1 MKKPAIFVLACLVGC
16 SIIGGATRSDKA
28 EVSRNLDIFNSL
40 YKVLQTTYVDTID
53 AEKSI
58 NTAINAMLGELDPY
72 TEYIP
77 EKDQESFMTIST
89 GEYGGIG
96 SYIMERK
103 GKVYVS
109 EPQEGSP
116 ALKSGLRAGDL
127 FVKIDGDTVDGWKS
141 DKVSSRLKGPA
152 GTKVKVTVKRPYA
165 ADSIIDFEITRA
177 KIKVHPVPYYG
188 VTRDNIGYIF
198 LSTFN
203 EKSAD
208 EVRNALTELKKD
220 PKVKSIILDL
230 RNNGGGILEGAVK
243 IAGLFVPKGTEI
255 VRTRGKGLLN
265 EKIYKTT
272 SSPVDT
278 EIPLAVLINGG
289 SASSAEIVAGA
300 LQDMDRAV
308 IVGSTSFGKGLV
320 QSSRPLPYNGLLK
333 VTVAKYYIPSGRL
346 IQAIDYSNRKPDG
359 SVARIP
365 DSLTKEFQ
373 TLHGRTVRDGGGITP
388 DVKVEYPD
396 ATRITY
402 NIVRDNWAFDFA
414 TRYAA
419 THDSIPA
426 PEEFVV
432 TDEIYDEFKRFIDPE
447 KFSYDKV
454 CETMLSELEKTAKTE
469 GYMTDEAKAQFDVMR
484 GILKHDLDKDLNTNR
499 KEISSFIASEIVGRY
514 YNQRGQI
521 IESLRTDIDVD
532 SAARVLN
539 DIEAYR
545 KLLNRKK

>member
-1 MKKPAIFVLACLVGC
+1 MKKLGLFALACLVGG
-16 SIIGGATRSDKA
+16 SIIGGATRSNKA

-58 NTAINAMLGELDPY
+58 GTAIDAMLSELDPY

-77 EKDQESFMTIST
+77 EKDQETFMTIST

-96 SYIMERK
+96 SFIMERD
-103 GKVYVS
+103 GNVYVS
-109 EPQEGSP
+109 EPQESSP
-116 ALKSGLRAGDL
+116 AMKAGLRPGDL
-127 FVKIDGDTVDGWKS
+127 FVKIDGDTVLGWKS
-141 DKVSSRLKGPA
+141 DKVSSKLKGQA
-152 GTKVKVTVKRPYA
+152 GTKVKVTVKRPYV
-165 ADSIIDFEITRA
+165 ADSIIDIEITRA

-208 EVRNALTELKKD
+208 EVRDALIELKKD

-243 IAGLFVPKGTEI
+243 VAGLFVPKGTEI

-272 SSPVDT
+272 SNPVDT
-278 EIPLAVLINGG
+278 EIPLAVLINAG

-300 LQDMDRAV
+300 LQDIDRAV
-308 IVGSTSFGKGLV
+308 IVGNTSFGKGLV

-365 DSLTKEFQ
+365 DSLTREFK

-388 DVKVEYPD
+388 DIKVDYPD

-402 NIVRDNWAFDFA
+402 NIVRDNWAFDYA

-426 PEEFVV
+426 PDKFIV
-432 TDEIYDEFKRFIDPE
+432 TDEIYDDFKRFIDPK

-454 CETMLSELEKTAKTE
+454 CETMLADLEKTATTE
-469 GYMTDEAKAQFDVMR
+469 GYMNDTARAQFDVLR
-484 GILKHDLDKDLNTNR
+484 GLLKHDLDKDLNTNR
-499 KEISSFIASEIVGRY
+499 KEISDFIANEIVGRY

-521 IESLRTDIDVD
+521 IESLRGDIAVD
-532 SAARVLN
+532 SAAKVLN
-539 DIEAYR
+539 DTARYR
-545 KLLNRKK
+545 KTLNAKK

>member
-1 MKKPAIFVLACLVGC
+1 MKKLGLFALACLVGG
-16 SIIGGATRSDKA
+16 SIIGGATRSNKA

-58 NTAINAMLGELDPY
+58 GTAIDAMLSELDPY

-77 EKDQESFMTIST
+77 EKDQETFMTIST

-96 SYIMERK
+96 SFIMERD
-103 GKVYVS
+103 GNVYVS

-116 ALKSGLRAGDL
+116 AMKAGLRPGDL
-127 FVKIDGDTVDGWKS
+127 FVKIDGDTVLGWKS
-141 DKVSSRLKGPA
+141 DKVSSKLKGQA
-152 GTKVKVTVKRPYA
+152 GTKVKVTVKRPYV
-165 ADSIIDFEITRA
+165 ADSIIDIEITRA

-208 EVRNALTELKKD
+208 EVRDALIELKKD

-243 IAGLFVPKGTEI
+243 VAGLFVPKGTEI

-272 SSPVDT
+272 SNPVDT
-278 EIPLAVLINGG
+278 EIPLAVLINAG

-300 LQDMDRAV
+300 LQDIDRAV
-308 IVGSTSFGKGLV
+308 IVGNTSFGKGLV

-365 DSLTKEFQ
+365 DSLTREFK

-388 DVKVEYPD
+388 DIKVDYPD

-402 NIVRDNWAFDFA
+402 NIVRDNWAFDYA

-426 PEEFVV
+426 PDKFIV
-432 TDEIYDEFKRFIDPE
+432 TDEIYDDFKRFIDPK

-454 CETMLSELEKTAKTE
+454 CETMLADLEKTATTE
-469 GYMTDEAKAQFDVMR
+469 GYMNDTARAQFDVLR
-484 GILKHDLDKDLNTNR
+484 GLLKHDLDKDLNTNR
-499 KEISSFIASEIVGRY
+499 KEISDFIANEIVGRY

-521 IESLRTDIDVD
+521 IESLRGDIAVD
-532 SAARVLN
+532 SAAKVLN
-539 DIEAYR
+539 DTARYR
-545 KLLNRKK
+545 KTLNAKK

>member
-1 MKKPAIFVLACLVGC
+1 MKKLGLFALACLAGAF
-16 SIIGGATRSDKA
+16 IIGGATRSNKA

-58 NTAINAMLGELDPY
+58 GTAIDAMLSELDPY

-77 EKDQESFMTIST
+77 EKDQETFMTIST

-96 SYIMERK
+96 SFIMERN
-103 GKVYVS
+103 GNVYVS

-116 ALKSGLRAGDL
+116 AIKAGLRPGDL
-127 FVKIDGDTVDGWKS
+127 FVKIDGDTVLGWKS
-141 DKVSSRLKGPA
+141 DKVSSKLKGQA
-152 GTKVKVTVKRPYA
+152 GTKVKVTVKRPYV
-165 ADSIIDFEITRA
+165 ADSIIDIEITRA

-208 EVRNALTELKKD
+208 EVRNALVELKKD
-220 PKVKSIILDL
+220 PRVKSIILDL

-243 IAGLFVPKGTEI
+243 VAGLFVPKGTEI

-272 SSPVDT
+272 SNPVDT
-278 EIPLAVLINGG
+278 EMPLAILINAG

-300 LQDMDRAV
+300 LQDIDRAV
-308 IVGSTSFGKGLV
+308 IVGNTSFGKGLV

-365 DSLTKEFQ
+365 DSLTREFK

-388 DVKVEYPD
+388 DIKVEYPD

-426 PEEFVV
+426 PDKFIV
-432 TDEIYDEFKRFIDPE
+432 TDEIYDDFKRFIDPE

-454 CETMLSELEKTAKTE
+454 CETMLADLEKTATTE
-469 GYMTDEAKAQFDVMR
+469 GYMNDSARAQFEILR
-484 GILKHDLDKDLNTNR
+484 GLLKHDLDKDLNTNR
-499 KEISSFIASEIVGRY
+499 KEISDFIASEIVGRY

-521 IESLRTDIDVD
+521 IESLRGDIAVD
-532 SAARVLN
+532 SAAKALN
-539 DIEAYR
+539 DRTRYR
-545 KLLNRKK
+545 KILNPKK

>member
-1 MKKPAIFVLACLVGC
+1 MKKIALFAAACLVGG
-16 SIIGGATRSDKA
+16 SIIGGATRSNKA

-53 AEKSI
+53 ASKSI
-58 NTAINAMLGELDPY
+58 STAIDAMLGELDPY

-77 EKDQESFMTIST
+77 EKDQETFMTIST

-96 SYIMERK
+96 SYIMERN
-103 GKVYVS
+103 GNVYVS
-109 EPQEGSP
+109 EPQEDSP
-116 ALKSGLRAGDL
+116 ALKAGLRPGDL
-127 FVKIDGDTVDGWKS
+127 FVKIDGDTVLGWKS
-141 DKVSSRLKGPA
+141 DKVSARLKGQA
-152 GTKVKVTVKRPYA
+152 GTKVNVTVKRPYVT
-165 ADSIIDFEITRA
+165 DSIIDIEITRA
-177 KIKVHPVPYYG
+177 KIKVRPVPYYG
-188 VTRDNIGYIF
+188 VTRDNIGYIY

-208 EVRNALTELKKD
+208 GVRDALIELKND
-220 PKVKSIILDL
+220 PRVKSIILDL

-243 IAGLFVPKGTEI
+243 VAGLFVPKGTEI

-272 SSPVDT
+272 SNPIDT
-278 EIPLAVLINGG
+278 EIPLAILINAG

-300 LQDMDRAV
+300 LQDIDRAV
-308 IVGSTSFGKGLV
+308 IVGNTSFGKGLV

-346 IQAIDYSNRKPDG
+346 IQAIDYSNRKADG
-359 SVARIP
+359 SPARIP
-365 DSLTKEFQ
+365 DSLTKEFK

-388 DVKVEYPD
+388 DIKVEYPD

-414 TRYAA
+414 NRYRA

-426 PEEFVV
+426 PDEFVV
-432 TDEIYDEFKRFIDPE
+432 TDEIYDEFKAFIDPE
-447 KFSYDKV
+447 RFSYDKV
-454 CETMLSELEKTAKTE
+454 CETMLADLEKTAKAE
-469 GYMTDEAKAQFDVMR
+469 GYMNDTAKAQFEVLR
-484 GILKHDLDKDLNTNR
+484 GLLKHDLDKDLNTNR
-499 KEISSFIASEIVGRY
+499 KEISDFLASEIVGRY

-521 IESLRTDIDVD
+521 IESLRGDVAVD
-532 SAARVLN
+532 SAAKVLH
-539 DIEAYR
+539 DPARYKSILR
-545 KLLNRKK
+545 

>member
-1 MKKPAIFVLACLVGC
+1 MKKLGLFAIACLAGAF
-16 SIIGGATRSDKA
+16 IIGGATRSNKA

-58 NTAINAMLGELDPY
+58 GTAIDAMLSELDPY

-77 EKDQESFMTIST
+77 EKDQETFMTIST

-96 SYIMERK
+96 SYIMERN
-103 GKVYVS
+103 GNVYVS
-109 EPQEGSP
+109 EPQEDSP
-116 ALKSGLRAGDL
+116 ALKAGLRPSDL
-127 FVKIDGDTVDGWKS
+127 FVKIDGDTVLGWKS
-141 DKVSSRLKGPA
+141 DKVSAKLKGQA
-152 GTKVKVTVKRPYA
+152 GTKVKVTVKRPYV
-165 ADSIIDFEITRA
+165 ADSIIDIEITRA

-208 EVRNALTELKKD
+208 EVRNALVELKKD
-220 PKVKSIILDL
+220 PRVKSIILDL

-243 IAGLFVPKGTEI
+243 VAGLFVAKGTEI

-272 SSPVDT
+272 SNPVDT
-278 EIPLAVLINGG
+278 EMPLAILINAG

-300 LQDMDRAV
+300 LQDIDRAV
-308 IVGSTSFGKGLV
+308 IVGNTSFGKGLV

-365 DSLTKEFQ
+365 DSLTREFK

-388 DVKVEYPD
+388 DIKVEYPD

-419 THDSIPA
+419 THDSIPT
-426 PEEFVV
+426 PDKFVV
-432 TDEIYDEFKRFIDPE
+432 TDEIYDEFKRFINPE

-454 CETMLSELEKTAKTE
+454 CETMLADLEKTATTE
-469 GYMTDEAKAQFDVMR
+469 GYMNDTARAQFEILR
-484 GILKHDLDKDLNTNR
+484 GLLKHDLDKDLNTNR
-499 KEISSFIASEIVGRY
+499 KEISDFIASEIVGRY

-521 IESLRTDIDVD
+521 IESLRGDIAID
-532 SAARVLN
+532 SAAIVLN
-539 DIEAYR
+539 DRTRYR
-545 KLLNRKK
+545 KILNPKK

>member
-1 MKKPAIFVLACLVGC
+1 MKKLGLFALACLVGG
-16 SIIGGATRSDKA
+16 SIIGGATRSNKA

-58 NTAINAMLGELDPY
+58 GTAIDAMLSELDPY

-77 EKDQESFMTIST
+77 EKDQETFMTIST

-96 SYIMERK
+96 SFIMERD
-103 GKVYVS
+103 GNVYVS

-116 ALKSGLRAGDL
+116 AMKAGLRPGDL
-127 FVKIDGDTVDGWKS
+127 FVKIDGDTVLGWKS
-141 DKVSSRLKGPA
+141 DKVSSKLKGQA
-152 GTKVKVTVKRPYA
+152 GTKVKVTVKRPYV
-165 ADSIIDFEITRA
+165 ADSIIDIEITRA

-208 EVRNALTELKKD
+208 EVRDALIELKKD

-243 IAGLFVPKGTEI
+243 VAGLFVPKGTEI

-265 EKIYKTT
+265 EKIYKT
-272 SSPVDT
+272 SSNPVDT
-278 EIPLAVLINGG
+278 EIPLAVLINAG

-300 LQDMDRAV
+300 LQDIDRAV
-308 IVGSTSFGKGLV
+308 IVGNTSFGKGLV

-365 DSLTKEFQ
+365 DSLTREFK

-388 DVKVEYPD
+388 DIKVDYPD

-402 NIVRDNWAFDFA
+402 NIVRDNWAFDYA

-426 PEEFVV
+426 PDKFIV
-432 TDEIYDEFKRFIDPE
+432 TDEIYDDFKRFIDPK

-454 CETMLSELEKTAKTE
+454 CETMLADLEKTATTE
-469 GYMTDEAKAQFDVMR
+469 GYMNDTARAQFDVLR
-484 GILKHDLDKDLNTNR
+484 GLLKHDLDKDLNTNR
-499 KEISSFIASEIVGRY
+499 KEISDFIANEIVGRY

-521 IESLRTDIDVD
+521 IESLRGDIAVD
-532 SAARVLN
+532 SAAKVLN
-539 DIEAYR
+539 DTARYR
-545 KLLNRKK
+545 KTLNAKK

>member
-1 MKKPAIFVLACLVGC
+1 MKKTALFAAACLVGG
-16 SIIGGATRSDKA
+16 SIIGGATRSNKA

-58 NTAINAMLGELDPY
+58 STAIDAMLGELDPY

-96 SYIMERK
+96 SYIMERN
-103 GKVYVS
+103 GNVYVS
-109 EPQEGSP
+109 EPQEDSP
-116 ALKSGLRAGDL
+116 ALKAGLRPGDL
-127 FVKIDGDTVDGWKS
+127 FVKIDGDTVLGWKS
-141 DKVSSRLKGPA
+141 DKVSARLKGQA
-152 GTKVKVTVKRPYA
+152 GTKVNVTVKRPYVD
-165 ADSIIDFEITRA
+165 DSIIDIEITRA
-177 KIKVHPVPYYG
+177 KIKVRPVPYYG
-188 VTRDNIGYIF
+188 VTRDNIGYIY

-208 EVRNALTELKKD
+208 GVREALTELKKD
-220 PKVKSIILDL
+220 PRVKSVILDL

-243 IAGLFVPKGTEI
+243 VAGVFVPKGTEI

-272 SSPVDT
+272 STPVDT
-278 EIPLAVLINGG
+278 EIPLAILINGS

-308 IVGSTSFGKGLV
+308 IVGNTSFGKGLV

-359 SVARIP
+359 SPARIP
-365 DSLTKEFQ
+365 DSLTKEFK

-414 TRYAA
+414 NRYYA
-419 THDSIPA
+419 THDSIAA
-426 PEEFVV
+426 PGDFVV
-432 TDEIYDEFKRFIDPE
+432 TDEIYDQFKAFIDP
-447 KFSYDKV
+447 KRFSYDKV
-454 CETMLSELEKTAKTE
+454 CETMLAELEKTAKTE
-469 GYMTDEAKAQFDVMR
+469 GYMNDTAKAQFEVLR
-484 GILKHDLDKDLNTNR
+484 GLLKHDLDKDLNTNR
-499 KEISSFIASEIVGRY
+499 KEISEFIASEIVGRY

-521 IESLRTDIDVD
+521 IESLRGDVAVD
-532 SAARVLN
+532 SAANVLH
-539 DIEAYR
+539 DSARYR
-545 KLLNRKK
+545 SLLRAKD

>member
-1 MKKPAIFVLACLVGC
+1 MKKIALFAAACLVGG

-53 AEKSI
+53 ASKSI
-58 NTAINAMLGELDPY
+58 STAIDAMLGELDPY

-77 EKDQESFMTIST
+77 EKDQETFMTIST

-96 SYIMERK
+96 SYIMERN
-103 GKVYVS
+103 GNVYVS
-109 EPQEGSP
+109 EPQEDSP
-116 ALKSGLRAGDL
+116 ALKAGLRPGDL
-127 FVKIDGDTVDGWKS
+127 FVKIDGDTVLGWKS
-141 DKVSSRLKGPA
+141 DKVSARLKGQA
-152 GTKVKVTVKRPYA
+152 GTKVNVTVKRPYVT
-165 ADSIIDFEITRA
+165 DSIIDIEITRA
-177 KIKVHPVPYYG
+177 KIKVRPVPYYG
-188 VTRDNIGYIF
+188 VTRDNIGYIY

-208 EVRNALTELKKD
+208 GVRDALTELKND
-220 PKVKSIILDL
+220 PRVKSIILDL

-243 IAGLFVPKGTEI
+243 VAGLFVPKGTEI

-272 SSPVDT
+272 SNPVDT
-278 EIPLAVLINGG
+278 EIPLAILINAG

-300 LQDMDRAV
+300 LQDIDRAV
-308 IVGSTSFGKGLV
+308 IVGNTSFGKGLV

-346 IQAIDYSNRKPDG
+346 IQAIDYSNRKADG
-359 SVARIP
+359 SPARIP
-365 DSLTKEFQ
+365 DSLTKEFK

-388 DVKVEYPD
+388 DIKVEYPD

-414 TRYAA
+414 NRYRA

-426 PEEFVV
+426 PDEFVV
-432 TDEIYDEFKRFIDPE
+432 TDEIYDEFKAFIDPE
-447 KFSYDKV
+447 RFSYDKV
-454 CETMLSELEKTAKTE
+454 CETMLADLEKTAKAE
-469 GYMTDEAKAQFDVMR
+469 GYMNDTAKAQFEVLR
-484 GILKHDLDKDLNTNR
+484 GLLKHDLDKDLNTNR
-499 KEISSFIASEIVGRY
+499 KEISDFLASEIVGRY

-521 IESLRTDIDVD
+521 IESLRGDVAVD
-532 SAARVLN
+532 SAAKVLH
-539 DIEAYR
+539 DPARYKSILR
-545 KLLNRKK
+545 